1 MGRTVLASHT
11 GLIFR
16 KSARF
21 DVSLSARL
29 RVAEAHA
36 KAVHLTAASGVRQGW
51 LAVDLVDFSAGGI
64 GLLSGVFVPRRS
76 LIQVEIF
83 GLEGEKGGMAISGV
97 ARTKRVVMTDR
108 RPAYLIGASFE
119 DPPQELQSQIEQML
133 LLLGGEPEGESHHA

>member
-1 MGRTVLASHT
+1 MASHT

-21 DVSLSARL
+21 DLSLTARI

-36 KAVHLTAASGVRQGW
+36 KAVHLTAASGIRQGW
-51 LAVDLVDFSAGGI
+51 LPVDLVDFSAGGI

-76 LIQVEIF
+76 LIHVEVF
-83 GLEGEKGGMAISGV
+83 GLEGEKAGPSIAGV

-119 DPPQELQSQIEQML
+119 DPPQELQAQLERML
-133 LLLGGEPEGESHHA
+133 LLLGGEPEGETHHA